1 MFQIGFLEL
10 SEVLKEF
17 FLNII
22 GLIVIGP
29 EKLPDTYKFI
39 LKNLKLLRNAF
50 DDAKSEIERNIG
62 ADEIKQDIH
71 NEIRLKELEDNE
83 KDSS

>member
-10 SEVLKEF
+10 ILI
-17 FLNII
+17 LII

-83 KDSS
+83 EDSS

>member
-10 SEVLKEF
+10 ILI
-17 FLNII
+17 LII

-39 LKNLKLLRNAF
+39 LKNLKVLRNAF
-50 DDAKSEIERNIG
+50 DDAKREIERNIG

>member
-1 MFQIGFLEL
+1 LFQIGFLEL
-10 SEVLKEF
+10 ILI
-17 FLNII
+17 LII

-83 KDSS
+83 EDSS

>member
-10 SEVLKEF
+10 ILI
-17 FLNII
+17 LII

-39 LKNLKLLRNAF
+39 LKNLQLLRNAF

>member
-10 SEVLKEF
+10 ILI
-17 FLNII
+17 LII

-50 DDAKSEIERNIG
+50 DDAKSVIERNIG

>member
-10 SEVLKEF
+10 ILI
-17 FLNII
+17 LTI

-39 LKNLKLLRNAF
+39 LKNLKLLRNGF

>member
-10 SEVLKEF
+10 ILI
-17 FLNII
+17 LII

-50 DDAKSEIERNIG
+50 DDAKSEIGRNIG

>member
-10 SEVLKEF
+10 ILI
-17 FLNII
+17 LII

-71 NEIRLKELEDNE
+71 NEIRLKELDDNE
-83 KDSS
+83 EDSS

>member
-1 MFQIGFLEL
+1 MVQKSYPIHTNL
-10 SEVLKEF
+10 
-17 FLNII
+17 
-22 GLIVIGP
+22 
-29 EKLPDTYKFI
+29 T

-50 DDAKSEIERNIG
+50 DDAKNEIERNIG

>member
-1 MFQIGFLEL
+1 MQVTLQQRLLILIL
-10 SEVLKEF
+10 IL
-17 FLNII
+17 II

-29 EKLPDTYKFI
+29 EKFPDTYKFI
-39 LKNLKLLRNAF
+39 LKYLKLLRNAF
-50 DDAKSEIERNIG
+50 DDANSEIERNIG

>member
-10 SEVLKEF
+10 ILI
-17 FLNII
+17 LII

-39 LKNLKLLRNAF
+39 IKNLKLLRNAF

-83 KDSS
+83 EDSS

>member
-10 SEVLKEF
+10 ILI
-17 FLNII
+17 LII
-22 GLIVIGP
+22 GLIVIGT
-29 EKLPDTYKFI
+29 EKLPETYKFI

>member
-10 SEVLKEF
+10 ILI
-17 FLNII
+17 LII

-83 KDSS
+83 QDSS

>member
-1 MFQIGFLEL
+1 LFQIGFLEL
-10 SEVLKEF
+10 ILI
-17 FLNII
+17 LII

-39 LKNLKLLRNAF
+39 FKNLKLLRNAF

-71 NEIRLKELEDNE
+71 NEIRLKELEDDE
-83 KDSS
+83 KDGN